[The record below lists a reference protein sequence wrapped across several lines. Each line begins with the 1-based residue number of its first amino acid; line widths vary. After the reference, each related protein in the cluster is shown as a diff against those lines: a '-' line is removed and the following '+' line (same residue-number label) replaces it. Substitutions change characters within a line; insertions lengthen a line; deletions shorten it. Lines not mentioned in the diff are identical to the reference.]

1 MVMRV
6 RRCPYPYLRLG
17 TTPRRLRFSCVR
29 FSVEQSIDA
38 PRDAVEAAFLEPA
51 FYAALGDM
59 SAIRPPEVVERRVEG
74 PGDNLVHL
82 RVQYAFS
89 GNLSGPA
96 RAVLDPARLTWVDH
110 STFDRAAHRMDFE
123 IVPDHY
129 ADRLQCEGSYR
140 FEPAGDRATRQ
151 LMGGDLRVRYPVV
164 GGLVERAIVVG
175 MRQHLGEEAR
185 ILERWLRDSGAVEI
199 DTG

>member
-1 MVMRV
+1 
-6 RRCPYPYLRLG
+6 
-17 TTPRRLRFSCVR
+17 VR
-29 FSVEQSIDA
+29 FSVEQSIAA
-38 PRDAVEAAFLEPA
+38 PRHAVEAAFLDPG
-51 FYAALGDM
+51 FYAALGEL

-74 PGDNLVHL
+74 PDDNLVHL

-96 RAVLDPARLTWVDH
+96 RAVLDPSRLTWVDH
-110 STFDRAAHRMDFE
+110 STFDRGAHRMEFE

-129 ADRLQCEGSYR
+129 ADRLQCRGWYQ

-151 LMGGDLRVRYPVV
+151 LMEGDLRVGYPIV
-164 GGLVERAIVVG
+164 GGLVERALVVG
-175 MRQHLGEEAR
+175 LREHLGEEAR
-185 ILERWLRDSGAVEI
+185 ILERWLRDNGAVAS

>member
-1 MVMRV
+1 MK
-6 RRCPYPYLRLG
+6 
-17 TTPRRLRFSCVR
+17 
-29 FSVEQSIDA
+29 FSVEQSIAA
-38 PRDAVEAAFLEPA
+38 PRHTVEAAFLEPG
-51 FYAALGDM
+51 FYAALGELP
-59 SAIRPPEVVERRVEG
+59 AIRPPEVLERRVEG
-74 PGDNLVHL
+74 PDGNLVHL

-129 ADRLQCEGSYR
+129 ADRLQCQGSYR
-140 FEPAGDRATRQ
+140 FEPAGDRVTRQ

-164 GGLVERAIVVG
+164 GGVVERAIVVG

>member
-1 MVMRV
+1 
-6 RRCPYPYLRLG
+6 
-17 TTPRRLRFSCVR
+17 VR
-29 FSVEQSIDA
+29 FSVEQSIAA
-38 PRDAVEAAFLEPA
+38 PRDAVEAAFVDPD
-51 FYAALGDM
+51 FYAALGEL
-59 SAIRPPEVVERRVEG
+59 SAIRPPEVLERRVEG
-74 PGDNLVHL
+74 PDDNLVHL

-96 RAVLDPARLTWVDH
+96 RAVLDPSRLTWADH
-110 STFDRAAHRMDFE
+110 STFDRSAHRMDFE

-129 ADRLQCEGSYR
+129 GDRLQCRGWYQ
-140 FEPAGDRATRQ
+140 FERAGDRATRQ

-164 GGLVERAIVVG
+164 GALVERAIIAG

-185 ILERWLRDSGAVEI
+185 ILERWLRDSGAVAS